1 MKERILK
8 EIIRDLADNYR
19 NDIEVLDSLLDDV
32 INDALFMSNR
42 INKGNLDKQL
52 ITLKS
57 NVKKAVKAIYLQR
70 GVEGV
75 VSDSQSGLNNNYDD
89 VMETMKKDI
98 IKQNKRLYI

>member
-19 NDIEVLDSLLDDV
+19 NDIEVLDNLLDDV

-42 INKGNLDKQL
+42 INRGNLDKQL

-57 NVKKAVKAIYLQR
+57 NIKKAVKAIYLQR

>member
-1 MKERILK
+1 
-8 EIIRDLADNYR
+8 
-19 NDIEVLDSLLDDV
+19 
-32 INDALFMSNR
+32 MSNR

-52 ITLKS
+52 IALKS
-57 NVKKAVKAIYLQR
+57 NIKKAVKAIYLQR

-98 IKQNKRLYI
+98 VKQNKRLYI

>member
-19 NDIEVLDSLLDDV
+19 NDIEVLDNLLDDV

-52 ITLKS
+52 IALKS
-57 NVKKAVKAIYLQR
+57 NIKKAVKAIYLQR

-89 VMETMKKDI
+89 VMETMKRDI

>member
-19 NDIEVLDSLLDDV
+19 NDIEVLDNLLDDV

-52 ITLKS
+52 IALKS
-57 NVKKAVKAIYLQR
+57 NIKKAVKAIYLQR

>member
-19 NDIEVLDSLLDDV
+19 NDIEVLDNLLDDV

-52 ITLKS
+52 IALKS
-57 NVKKAVKAIYLQR
+57 NIKKAVKAIYLQR

-98 IKQNKRLYI
+98 VKQNKRLYI